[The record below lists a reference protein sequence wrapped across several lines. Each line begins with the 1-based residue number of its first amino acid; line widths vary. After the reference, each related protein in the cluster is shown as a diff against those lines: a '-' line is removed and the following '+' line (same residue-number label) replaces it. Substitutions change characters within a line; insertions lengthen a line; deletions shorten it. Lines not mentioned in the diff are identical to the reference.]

1 MELEERLKPTWM
13 FERYAEKAETFDFSR
28 PKVPIKLH
36 RPLAL
41 CLNINEWQIAV
52 EISNFINSKVRLN
65 LSPHLR
71 ISYLES
77 WHHWDFFP
85 EGIFG
90 FRQIVPPQGCLWRS
104 KSFTNYRQG
113 CSFGTTLEIR
123 SSLSSDFGRLAV
135 SFFFF
140 FPRQFCR
147 QKLTRLTSCTL
158 AADCPRFC
166 SKNRSCWVDAL
177 YMLYIASQWQSP
189 HHMSWSKL
197 REGLKT
203 VLVAQQAFQWKK
215 CFATWAVNR
224 NKRQWCGILFKIL

>member
-13 FERYAEKAETFDFSR
+13 FERCAETFDFSR

-41 CLNINEWQIAV
+41 CLHTNEWQIAV

-65 LSPHLR
+65 LSPQLR

-135 SFFFF
+135 RISFLFFQGSF
-140 FPRQFCR
+140 VVRSSQGWRHAPWQQIVHAFALKIGPVELTLCICCILLHSGSHRIICR
-147 QKLTRLTSCTL
+147 
-158 AADCPRFC
+158 D
-166 SKNRSCWVDAL
+166 
-177 YMLYIASQWQSP
+177 
-189 HHMSWSKL
+189 
-197 REGLKT
+197 
-203 VLVAQQAFQWKK
+203 
-215 CFATWAVNR
+215 R
-224 NKRQWCGILFKIL
+224 N